1 MRRLYRSEASV
12 FFMLVIVAAG
22 MTDDSWAG
30 WTDRLGLRFSEDC
43 QEHAGIVAFFAWAES
58 WLSGRHGKQRDGHC
72 ETKEMRCPEGLA
84 VTGLAVKS
92 GHTKR
97 SGSRELFDFQLRCGS
112 HGALTGWMGMRF
124 DTKASEHGAAVC
136 PAGTAL
142 TGLQVM
148 RGRGEGRDMYNFK
161 LRCDREWRS
170 VVGLPFDALKETRS
184 ATCRRE
190 STVVGVR
197 VHRGFQDWGSVD
209 TYEFQLKCAE
219 DDDLVADLSD
229 QRPGALH
236 RLNDLLA
243 SLGVEEAWELLSSL
257 GLGSSS
263 LVDTSDGF
271 KIAAARN
278 VAGREAAQDE
288 PTASHAPAW
297 ASSSTQEEL

>member
-1 MRRLYRSEASV
+1 
-12 FFMLVIVAAG
+12 
-22 MTDDSWAG
+22 
-30 WTDRLGLRFSEDC
+30 
-43 QEHAGIVAFFAWAES
+43 
-58 WLSGRHGKQRDGHC
+58 
-72 ETKEMRCPEGLA
+72 
-84 VTGLAVKS
+84 
-92 GHTKR
+92 
-97 SGSRELFDFQLRCGS
+97 
-112 HGALTGWMGMRF
+112 MGMRF

-197 VHRGFQDWGSVD
+197 VHRGFQDWGSID

-219 DDDLVADLSD
+219 DDDLVED
-229 QRPGALH
+229 QRPGAMH

-243 SLGVEEAWELLSSL
+243 SLGAEEAWELLSSL

-278 VAGREAAQDE
+278 VAGRESAQDE
-288 PTASHAPAW
+288 PTSSPPAW
-297 ASSSTQEEL
+297 DDILQDEL